1 MNKKIIIIVAAAVL
15 VLGSIAVYF
24 LFLAPKKEAVEP
36 KSVYVPG
43 DYFVT
48 NVKDSYSLLKVTIVL
63 EVNKDAKDEEFVDF
77 LTANNHII
85 RDTIVFI
92 LREKTE
98 EELRASD
105 IKQTLGAE
113 IVQKVN
119 GALGIDNIKTVYFN
133 DYVIQ

>member
-1 MNKKIIIIVAAAVL
+1 MNKKTIIIIMAAVL
-15 VLGSIAVYF
+15 VLGSLAVYF
-24 LFLAPKKEAVEP
+24 LFFAPKEEAVEP
-36 KSVYVPG
+36 KNVYVPG

-48 NVKDSYSLLKVTIVL
+48 NIKDSYSLLKVTIVL
-63 EVNKDAKDEEFVDF
+63 EVNKDAEDEEFVDF

-119 GALGIDNIKTVYFN
+119 DALGIDNIKTVYFN